1 MAAEVDSAPRMAGS
15 AAFETSTF
23 AAGDSG
29 RTARASLVSGRTDRV
44 SLLVEVAA
52 ASVLRRL
59 SDVRVQ
65 QRSASVVISK
75 VHLKECGERALAT
88 GNCFHSTV
96 LGDRLSLVLW
106 SWVCTS
112 TIGRASS
119 PYRGRVSGARPKA
132 SKSPVII
139 T

>member
-23 AAGDSG
+23 ADGDSG

-44 SLLVEVAA
+44 SLLVDVAA

-59 SDVRVQ
+59 SGVRVQ

-75 VHLKECGERALAT
+75 VHLKEM
-88 GNCFHSTV
+88 
-96 LGDRLSLVLW
+96 W
-106 SWVCTS
+106 
-112 TIGRASS
+112 
-119 PYRGRVSGARPKA
+119 GARSSYWQLLPLYCTRGQA
-132 SKSPVII
+132 VTGPLVMGLH
-139 T
+139 